1 MLKRLFHV
9 LTIRIYR
16 PLIEMSRRNE
26 PVMLSSIANN
36 EESQLVLGVLAWECG
51 PINLT
56 ESPKHK
62 VLLMYYK
69 YK

>member
-1 MLKRLFHV
+1 
-9 LTIRIYR
+9 
-16 PLIEMSRRNE
+16 
-26 PVMLSSIANN
+26 MLSSIANN

-62 VLLMYYK
+62 VLLMYHK